1 MGIIAKY
8 PIPILQFLTIYDINT
23 TEKGE
28 GGGGGSPTEV
38 GPVLPRSTTNSDN
51 RLSKDRLLC
60 LRIILLNQ

>member
-28 GGGGGSPTEV
+28 GGGSPTEV

-51 RLSKDRLLC
+51 RLSKDSLLC